1 MEAIQGNRKGGLR
14 GGCKNMATTKKYRL
28 DSWGYLHLALF
39 VTGITTFGFL
49 DGFTAILMMEKRGIG
64 AEVNPMLRDLVLTL
78 GITGFLFFKV
88 LVTTLILS
96 VPFLLY
102 KKGTMQWTKTGFLSA
117 FTVIG
122 AVAAMDNYI
131 FLMSKQVWLEPAV
144 VAGLFLIMIA
154 AVLQFGEIMD
164 SPQLKQVKPFKI
176 SDKGWEQMK
185 MEIGYPD

>member
-1 MEAIQGNRKGGLR
+1 MGRFAIPFSMNKEKNSKMSRWQGIH
-14 GGCKNMATTKKYRL
+14 AT
-28 DSWGYLHLALF
+28 LF
-39 VTGITTFGFL
+39 ITGVLTFGFL
-49 DGFTAILMMEKRGIG
+49 DGFTAVLMMGKYGIG
-64 AEVNPMLRDLVLTL
+64 AEFCPLMRELF
-78 GITGFLFFKV
+78 ITQGMITPVAFKV
-88 LVTTLILS
+88 VIAALILS

-164 SPQLKQVKPFKI
+164 SPQLKHVKQFKI